1 MKPSISGYQLIQG
14 TKDEGVVMADLKG
27 ELDHLLMVKSGRVFK
42 FYRYLKPT
50 NGAIETKDRCE
61 SVTNSGN
68 YF

>member
-1 MKPSISGYQLIQG
+1 
-14 TKDEGVVMADLKG
+14 MADLKG

-50 NGAIETKDRCE
+50 NGAIGAKDRCE